1 MTNGPSQ
8 GRPPV
13 HVEGRLVVLR
23 EKRLEDARDDYSWR
37 ADPKLAVYDAVPPLK
52 MSWEDFER
60 IYKEELRY
68 PPPRQLT
75 LSIIDRA
82 GVHIGN
88 CMYYDMDEA
97 RGQAELGIMIGRREY
112 WGQGYGRDAVSTLL
126 RHMFENPILKRV
138 YLHTLTWNVRAQ
150 KAFQSCGFTS
160 VREVLRNGHTFILM
174 EVLRDNRPVTELEP
188 EEARSTTL
196 APPTR

>member
-1 MTNGPSQ
+1 MTNGASQ

-13 HVEGRLVVLR
+13 HVEGERVVLR
-23 EKRLEDARDDYSWR
+23 EKRIEDASDDYQWR
-37 ADPKLAVYDAVPPLK
+37 ADPDLALFDAVPPLK

-75 LSIIDRA
+75 LSIINRE

-88 CMYYDMDEA
+88 CMYYDFDEA

-112 WGQGYGRDAVSTLL
+112 WNHGYGRDAVSTML
-126 RHMFENPILKRV
+126 RHMFENPKLKRV
-138 YLHTLTWNVRAQ
+138 HLHTLTWNIRAQ
-150 KAFQSCGFTS
+150 KAFQSCGFS
-160 VREVLRNGHTFILM
+160 PVGEVLRNGHNFVLM
-174 EVLRDNRPVTELEP
+174 EVLREHIVLGDAEEP
-188 EEARSTTL
+188 SRDREGAVG
-196 APPTR
+196 AP